1 MGGNTTNRIDWCENK
16 IHDLVCV
23 YRAQDHEFYN
33 PITNKILKS
42 KKAWKNSL
50 AVKMSFNSTNLFFFL
65 LEPPHFSQLS
75 NDLLTINDYNYRR
88 GGFSK
93 YTKQE
98 ISKKLYHKL
107 RDYTIISNDTKH
119 KISNTLKNY
128 NTTELGIESRLVK
141 SIRMRQFYSTEEGRV
156 HKNKS
161 SIKQSN
167 TLKVKIQ
174 NGEFTPPITNT
185 WTHWKAYI
193 FQGNETLKFRSS
205 WEACFWF
212 CNQNLEYES
221 IRIKG
226 KNKTYI
232 SDFYDPYANT
242 LYEIKTCNRYN
253 IEIDKMNTIINYC
266 ISNNIKFVWINEKN
280 ISEYIKEEIIYT
292 NDSAIEQYKKLKK
305 AYDYNIKN

>member
-1 MGGNTTNRIDWCENK
+1 MGGNTTNRVDWCENK
-16 IHDLVCV
+16 IHELV
-23 YRAQDHEFYN
+23 YAYKAQVHEFYN
-33 PITNKILKS
+33 PITNKILIS
-42 KKAWKNSL
+42 KQAWKSSV
-50 AVKMSFNSTNLFFFL
+50 AVKMSFNSANLFFFL

-75 NDLLTINDYNYRR
+75 NELLTISDYNYRH

-98 ISKKLYHKL
+98 ISNRLYYKL
-107 RDYTIISNDTKH
+107 REYTISNDTKH

-128 NTTELGIESRLVK
+128 NATETGIESRLVK
-141 SIRMRQFYSTEEGRV
+141 SSRMRQFYSTEEGRA
-156 HKNKS
+156 HKKKC

-167 TLKVKIQ
+167 TMKVKIQ

-185 WTHWKAYI
+185 WTHWKACI
-193 FQGNETLKFRSS
+193 LLGNKTFKFRSS

-226 KNKTYI
+226 KDKTYI
-232 SDFYDPYANT
+232 SDFYDPNTNT
-242 LYEIKTCNRYN
+242 LYEIKPCTRYN

-266 ISNNIKFVWINEKN
+266 ISNNIKFIWINEKN
-280 ISEYIKEEIIYT
+280 ISDYIKEEIIFT
-292 NDSAIEQYKKLKK
+292 NDSATEQFKKLKK
-305 AYDYNIKN
+305 VYDYNIKN